1 MIVEVHETA
10 TDSFTLLETSTVYN
24 STEVVDGSGPSIVVR
39 PEEALIV
46 IFVLIL
52 WIGAIGLFFHRWG
65 KIRMLEPYQ
74 PKFIQ
79 QHRGSC
85 PLVDLD
91 LDLPPVP
98 QRSSLSKMSLGL
110 QSTMTSVCSGG
121 YPGYIRPRQNSVFVG
136 PHVVSPP
143 QPPRKTR
150 SAVDIH
156 SMILSEGEL
165 EAV

>member
-1 MIVEVHETA
+1 
-10 TDSFTLLETSTVYN
+10 
-24 STEVVDGSGPSIVVR
+24 
-39 PEEALIV
+39 
-46 IFVLIL
+46 
-52 WIGAIGLFFHRWG
+52 
-65 KIRMLEPYQ
+65 MLEPYQ

-85 PLVDLD
+85 PLVDLN

-110 QSTMTSVCSGG
+110 QSTVTSVCSGG
-121 YPGYIRPRQNSVFVG
+121 YKGYMRPRQNSVFVG

-156 SMILSEGEL
+156 SMILTEGEL

>member
-1 MIVEVHETA
+1 
-10 TDSFTLLETSTVYN
+10 
-24 STEVVDGSGPSIVVR
+24 
-39 PEEALIV
+39 
-46 IFVLIL
+46 
-52 WIGAIGLFFHRWG
+52 
-65 KIRMLEPYQ
+65 MLEPYQ

-91 LDLPPVP
+91 RPVTVP
-98 QRSSLSKMSLGL
+98 QRTSLSKMSLGL

-150 SAVDIH
+150 SAMDIH
-156 SMILSEGEL
+156 SMILSEGEM

>member
-1 MIVEVHETA
+1 MGHRLAKWTGKG
-10 TDSFTLLETSTVYN
+10 DRRR
-24 STEVVDGSGPSIVVR
+24 SGPNIVVR

-85 PLVDLD
+85 PLVELD
-91 LDLPPVP
+91 LDLPPIP
-98 QRSSLSKMSLGL
+98 QRSSLSMGL
-110 QSTMTSVCSGG
+110 QSTMMSACPGG

-136 PHVVSPP
+136 QHVFSPP

-156 SMILSEGEL
+156 SMILSEGDS